1 MTGEK
6 IHATTRPKVYEQ
18 TGSDAPRQPCATSIE
33 HGSTRLDMNYK
44 ICPRDSDT
52 ASRRS
57 ANLSKGYSAVF
68 ATVFIWSMPSLFM
81 FYLNGYYDPWA
92 QNFYRYSVAC
102 IAIAPFLFYQI
113 RRGGPRIDMRAVKLC
128 LLPCLPNVVH
138 QVTQV
143 MALFYIGPGVYT
155 IFTRA
160 SVIFTALLA
169 LAFFPEERVV
179 IRQWQFQL
187 GTLLG
192 LIGAFG
198 VIWFQPNAN
207 SLAAASPSAGG
218 HDQHIAL
225 PGLFIAFTATFCWA
239 LYGVLI
245 KRPSAELGSIR
256 SFGLVSFI
264 TSALL
269 FPLTLAFG
277 KIGTPLHAGMN
288 ANLVLIVSAVTCI
301 TLAHIF
307 YYVAIREIGV
317 ALSQSLQL
325 LCPAIAMALS
335 AWIYGERLT
344 HAQLWS
350 AGILLIGAF
359 LAMRVKPVDT
369 TEAAENI

>member
-1 MTGEK
+1 M
-6 IHATTRPKVYEQ
+6 H
-18 TGSDAPRQPCATSIE
+18 
-33 HGSTRLDMNYK
+33 
-44 ICPRDSDT
+44 
-52 ASRRS
+52 
-57 ANLSKGYSAVF
+57 
-68 ATVFIWSMPSLFM
+68 
-81 FYLNGYYDPWA
+81 
-92 QNFYRYSVAC
+92 
-102 IAIAPFLFYQI
+102 
-113 RRGGPRIDMRAVKLC
+113 AVKLC

-160 SVIFTALLA
+160 SAIFTALLA

-179 IRQWQFQL
+179 IRQWQF
-187 GTLLG
+187 
-192 LIGAFG
+192 
-198 VIWFQPNAN
+198 
-207 SLAAASPSAGG
+207 
-218 HDQHIAL
+218 
-225 PGLFIAFTATFCWA
+225 
-239 LYGVLI
+239 
-245 KRPSAELGSIR
+245 ELGSIR

-277 KIGTPLHAGMN
+277 KIGTPFQAGVQ

-301 TLAHIF
+301 TLAHVL

-335 AWIYGERLT
+335 AWLYGERLT

-359 LAMRVKPVDT
+359 LAMRIKPIAT
-369 TEAAENI
+369 AETAENI

>member
-1 MTGEK
+1 MPAGTQE
-6 IHATTRPKVYEQ
+6 
-18 TGSDAPRQPCATSIE
+18 DALP
-33 HGSTRLDMNYK
+33 
-44 ICPRDSDT
+44 
-52 ASRRS
+52 RRS

-68 ATVFIWSMPSLFM
+68 ATVFIWSLPSLFM
-81 FYLNGYYDPWA
+81 YYLNRSYDPWA

-102 IAIAPFLFYQI
+102 IAIAPLVLYRI
-113 RRGGPRIDMRAVKLC
+113 RRGAPGIDWYAVKLC
-128 LLPCLPNVVH
+128 FLPCLPNVVH

-179 IRQWQFQL
+179 IRQWQFQI

-198 VIWFQPNAN
+198 VIWFQANAN
-207 SLAAASPSAGG
+207 S
-218 HDQHIAL
+218 HDQHVAL

-245 KRPSAELGSIR
+245 KRPSAQLGSIR
-256 SFGLVSFI
+256 SFGIVSFI

-269 FPLTLAFG
+269 LPLTLAFG
-277 KIGTPLHAGMN
+277 KIGTPIHAGAQ
-288 ANLVLIVSAVTCI
+288 ANLVLIMSAVTCI
-301 TLAHIF
+301 TLAHVL
-307 YYVAIREIGV
+307 YYVAIHEIGV
-317 ALSQSLQL
+317 ALAQTLQL

-335 AWIYGERLT
+335 AWIYHERLT
-344 HAQLWS
+344 HA
-350 AGILLIGAF
+350 
-359 LAMRVKPVDT
+359 
-369 TEAAENI
+369 

>member
-1 MTGEK
+1 
-6 IHATTRPKVYEQ
+6 
-18 TGSDAPRQPCATSIE
+18 
-33 HGSTRLDMNYK
+33 MNYK
-44 ICPRDSDT
+44 TSPARSDA
-52 ASRRS
+52 ASLRS

-68 ATVFIWSMPSLFM
+68 ATVFIWSVPSLFM
-81 FYLNGYYDPWA
+81 FYLNRYYDPWA

-102 IAIAPFLFYQI
+102 IAIAPLLLYQI
-113 RRGGPRIDMRAVKLC
+113 RRGGPRIDMHAVKLC

-169 LAFFPEERVV
+169 LAFFPEERVI

-198 VIWFQPNAN
+198 VIWFQANADLH
-207 SLAAASPSAGG
+207 S
-218 HDQHIAL
+218 QHVAL

-269 FPLTLAFG
+269 LPLTLAFG
-277 KIGTPLHAGMN
+277 KIDTPLHAGAHVN
-288 ANLVLIVSAVTCI
+288 FILIISAVTCI
-301 TLAHIF
+301 TVAHVL
-307 YYVAIREIGV
+307 YYVAIHEIGV
-317 ALSQSLQL
+317 ALAQTLQL
-325 LCPAIAMALS
+325 LCPLGALALS
-335 AWIYGERLT
+335 AWIFGERLT

-350 AGILLIGAF
+350 ALILLISAF
-359 LAMRVKPVDT
+359 LAMRTKPMAT
-369 TEAAENI
+369 TETAENI

>member
-1 MTGEK
+1 MSAGTQ
-6 IHATTRPKVYEQ
+6 V
-18 TGSDAPRQPCATSIE
+18 DALP
-33 HGSTRLDMNYK
+33 
-44 ICPRDSDT
+44 
-52 ASRRS
+52 RRS
-57 ANLSKGYSAVF
+57 ADLSKGYSAVF
-68 ATVFIWSMPSLFM
+68 ATVFIWSLPSLFM
-81 FYLNGYYDPWA
+81 YYLNRYYDPWA

-102 IAIAPFLFYQI
+102 VAIAPLVLYKMRQ
-113 RRGGPRIDMRAVKLC
+113 GTLPIDMHAIKLC

-143 MALFYIGPGVYT
+143 MALFYIGPGVYA

-198 VIWFQPNAN
+198 VIWFQANADLH
-207 SLAAASPSAGG
+207 S
-218 HDQHIAL
+218 QHIAL
-225 PGLFIAFTATFCWA
+225 PGLLIAFTATFCWA

-277 KIGTPLHAGMN
+277 KIATPVHAGAH
-288 ANLVLIVSAVTCI
+288 ANLILIISAVTCI
-301 TLAHIF
+301 TLAHVL

-325 LCPAIAMALS
+325 LCPAIAMGLS

-344 HAQLWS
+344 NAQLWS
-350 AGILLIGAF
+350 AAVLLLGAF
-359 LAMRVKPVDT
+359 LAMRTKPIAT
-369 TEAAENI
+369 TETAENI

>member
-1 MTGEK
+1 MPAGTQ
-6 IHATTRPKVYEQ
+6 V
-18 TGSDAPRQPCATSIE
+18 DALP
-33 HGSTRLDMNYK
+33 
-44 ICPRDSDT
+44 
-52 ASRRS
+52 RRS
-57 ANLSKGYSAVF
+57 ADLSKGYSAVF
-68 ATVFIWSMPSLFM
+68 ATVFIWSLPSLFM
-81 FYLNGYYDPWA
+81 YYLNRYYDPWA

-102 IAIAPFLFYQI
+102 IAIAPLLLYQI
-113 RRGGPRIDMRAVKLC
+113 HRGGPRIDMQAVKLC

-155 IFTRA
+155 IFT
-160 SVIFTALLA
+160 ALLA
-169 LAFFPEERVV
+169 LAFFPEERAV

-198 VIWFQPNAN
+198 VIWFQANAN
-207 SLAAASPSAGG
+207 S
-218 HDQHIAL
+218 HDQHVAL

-245 KRPSAELGSIR
+245 KRPSVELGSIR
-256 SFGLVSFI
+256 SFGVVSFI

-269 FPLTLAFG
+269 LPLTIAFG
-277 KIGTPLHAGMN
+277 NIGTPFHAGVQ
-288 ANLVLIVSAVTCI
+288 ANLVLIISAVACI
-301 TLAHIF
+301 TLAHVL

-335 AWIYGERLT
+335 AWLYGERLT

-350 AGILLIGAF
+350 AGVLLLGAF
-359 LAMRVKPVDT
+359 LAMRAKPIAT
-369 TEAAENI
+369 TETAENI

>member
-1 MTGEK
+1 MSAGTQ
-6 IHATTRPKVYEQ
+6 V
-18 TGSDAPRQPCATSIE
+18 DALP
-33 HGSTRLDMNYK
+33 
-44 ICPRDSDT
+44 
-52 ASRRS
+52 RRS
-57 ANLSKGYSAVF
+57 ADLSKGYSAVL
-68 ATVFIWSMPSLFM
+68 ATVFIWSLPSLFM
-81 FYLNGYYDPWA
+81 YYLNRYYDPWS

-102 IAIAPFLFYQI
+102 IAIAPLVLY
-113 RRGGPRIDMRAVKLC
+113 RMRHGGPRIDMHAIKLC

-198 VIWFQPNAN
+198 VIWFQANADLH
-207 SLAAASPSAGG
+207 S
-218 HDQHIAL
+218 QHVAL
-225 PGLFIAFTATFCWA
+225 PGLLIAFTATFCWA

-277 KIGTPLHAGMN
+277 KIATPVHAGAH
-288 ANLVLIVSAVTCI
+288 ANLVLVISAVTCI
-301 TLAHIF
+301 TLAHVL

-325 LCPAIAMALS
+325 LCPAIAMGLS

-344 HAQLWS
+344 NAQLWS
-350 AGILLIGAF
+350 AAVLLLGAF
-359 LAMRVKPVDT
+359 LAMRTKPIAT
-369 TEAAENI
+369 TETAENI

>member
-1 MTGEK
+1 MSAGTQ
-6 IHATTRPKVYEQ
+6 V
-18 TGSDAPRQPCATSIE
+18 DALP
-33 HGSTRLDMNYK
+33 
-44 ICPRDSDT
+44 
-52 ASRRS
+52 RRS
-57 ANLSKGYSAVF
+57 ADLSKGYSAVF
-68 ATVFIWSMPSLFM
+68 ATVFIWSLPSLFM
-81 FYLNGYYDPWA
+81 YYLNRYYDPWA

-102 IAIAPFLFYQI
+102 IAIAPLVLY
-113 RRGGPRIDMRAVKLC
+113 RMRHGGARIDMHAIKLC

-169 LAFFPEERVV
+169 LAFFPEERVI

-192 LIGAFG
+192 LVGAFG
-198 VIWFQPNAN
+198 VIWFQANADLH
-207 SLAAASPSAGG
+207 S
-218 HDQHIAL
+218 QHVAL
-225 PGLFIAFTATFCWA
+225 PGLLIAFTATFCWA

-277 KIGTPLHAGMN
+277 KIATPVHAGAH
-288 ANLVLIVSAVTCI
+288 ANLVLIISAVTCI
-301 TLAHIF
+301 TLAHVL

-325 LCPAIAMALS
+325 LCPAIAMGLS

-344 HAQLWS
+344 NAQLWS
-350 AGILLIGAF
+350 AAVLLLGAF
-359 LAMRVKPVDT
+359 LAMRTKPIAT
-369 TEAAENI
+369 TETAENI

>member
-1 MTGEK
+1 MNHKTSP
-6 IHATTRPKVYEQ
+6 AC
-18 TGSDAPRQPCATSIE
+18 SDA
-33 HGSTRLDMNYK
+33 
-44 ICPRDSDT
+44 
-52 ASRRS
+52 ASRRT
-57 ANLSKGYSAVF
+57 ANLSKGYSAIF
-68 ATVFIWSMPSLFM
+68 ATVFIWSVPSLFM
-81 FYLNGYYDPWA
+81 YYLNRSYDPWA
-92 QNFYRYSVAC
+92 QNFYRYLVAC
-102 IAIAPFLFYQI
+102 IAIAPLLFYQI
-113 RRGGPRIDMRAVKLC
+113 GRGGPRVDLHAVKLC

-143 MALFYIGPGVYT
+143 MALFYIGPGAYT

-179 IRQWQFQL
+179 IRQWQFQI

-198 VIWFQPNAN
+198 VIWFQANAN
-207 SLAAASPSAGG
+207 S

-256 SFGLVSFI
+256 SFGVVSFI
-264 TSALL
+264 TSTLL
-269 FPLTLAFG
+269 FPLTLVFG
-277 KIGTPLHAGMN
+277 NIGAPLAAGAQ
-288 ANLVLIVSAVTCI
+288 ANLVLIISAVICI
-301 TLAHIF
+301 TLAHVL

-335 AWIYGERLT
+335 AWLYGERLT

-350 AGILLIGAF
+350 AAILLVGAF

-369 TEAAENI
+369 TQAAENI